1 MAGLLHIYCGD
12 GKGKTTAAVGL
23 TVRAAGAGI
32 PVVFAQFFKSGGSSE
47 VKILRQI
54 ANVHTIHCQTVH
66 GRFSNMTDAQR
77 QQARA
82 DYRALLE
89 TTLELAQNAGLLV
102 LDEAVS
108 ACNHGIL
115 DEERLTQWLSGR
127 PDGLEVVLTGRNPSD
142 RLLGLAD
149 YVTEMKKL
157 RHPYDRGVRAR
168 PGIEF

>member
-1 MAGLLHIYCGD
+1 
-12 GKGKTTAAVGL
+12 
-23 TVRAAGAGI
+23 
-32 PVVFAQFFKSGGSSE
+32 
-47 VKILRQI
+47 
-54 ANVHTIHCQTVH
+54 
-66 GRFSNMTDAQR
+66 MTDAQR

-89 TTLELAQNAGLLV
+89 TALALAQNAGLLV

-115 DEERLTQWLSGR
+115 DEERLAQWLSGR

-142 RLLGLAD
+142 RLLDLAD